1 MHYLPQ
7 FTLKSE
13 EYFFKVWSILS
24 NAPFPN
30 SSDGYHFNCVMLYIR
45 LNNDIV
51 NFLSSK
57 VKKSKKTKSQIKNKF
72 FRKAGILVLN
82 IAF

>member
-30 SSDGYHFNCVMLYIR
+30 SSDVYHFNCVMLYIR

-57 VKKSKKTKSQIKNKF
+57 VKKSKKKQKVKLKINF
-72 FRKAGILVLN
+72 LERPEF
-82 IAF
+82 